1 MLAASSATH
10 AAGGPTFAGMS
21 TSPDALFPPSSSP
34 SPSER
39 VGGVLGD
46 VLDDFGIE
54 LPVKTTSKLEPAPS
68 RPTIQG
74 HTMDDSQKRGV
85 YTLVGILFSAWLV
98 SGLAAPSKPEKST
111 KKNGEVKNH

>member
-54 LPVKTTSKLEPAPS
+54 LPAKTTSKSKPAPS

-98 SGLAAPSKPEKST
+98 SGLAAPSKPEKGT